1 MTKGF
6 IRAALFGTLAVLFS
20 GTASMA
26 YDGYNREVRI
36 HNDSSYD
43 IFYFYGS
50 RTTTSDWEEDILG
63 SDILPAGTSIL
74 IDFDD
79 GTGECNFDFKAVFE
93 DGDEAYG
100 WDQDVCSISHFYFT
114 N

>member
-1 MTKGF
+1 MTNGF
-6 IRAALFGTLAVLFS
+6 VRTALFGTLGLVLSSTAVF
-20 GTASMA
+20 AS
-26 YDGYNREVRI
+26 DGYNREVTI
-36 HNDSSYD
+36 YNDSSYD
-43 IFYFYGS
+43 IYYFYGS

-63 SDILPAGTSIL
+63 SDILPAGTSVL

-79 GTGECNFDFKAVFE
+79 GTGECDFDFKAVFE

-100 WDQDVCSISHFYFT
+100 WNQDVCSISHFTFT